1 MTTDTLLIHN
11 ATLCTF
17 GDANQVIDGG
27 AALVENGQI
36 AALGRSDELLH
47 AYPEARRE
55 DAGGKLLMPGNIC
68 SHTHF
73 YGAFARGLYIPGPAP
88 KDFPEILRRLWWTLD
103 MALDDDGVLTSA
115 LVCLV
120 DAIRN
125 GTTTLFDHHASPQ
138 HIDGSL
144 DIIAGA
150 VEAAGLRAVLCY
162 EVTDRNGPEGAAAGI
177 AENVRFIKAQRAR
190 SGDRPEQ
197 IRTGRD
203 RPEQIRTG
211 GDRPEQIRTGGD
223 RPEQIRT
230 GGDRPEQI
238 GTRGNRPEQVMLSA
252 LFGLHASLSLS
263 DETLARCVAEAEA
276 LGGVGFHV
284 HAAEGPADQED
295 SLAKYGL
302 RTVDR
307 LRERGVLNPRSIV
320 AHVTAIDG
328 WEMAGLRKSGAWVTH
343 QPRSNMNNAVG
354 VADVPAM
361 LRGDM
366 PVLLGN
372 DGFSNDMFAEMKT
385 AYLLHKVWRNDPR
398 ALPGN
403 QVIDMAYRHNARL
416 AAQHFPQPLG
426 ELSVGAA
433 ADLILLDYC
442 PTTPLHSDNLPW
454 HILFGVSGSHVTHT
468 MVAGRWLMKN
478 RELLTLDEAAIT
490 AHSRRV
496 AQATW
501 ERFWAM
507 SG

>member
-190 SGDRPEQ
+190 SGDR
-197 IRTGRD
+197 T
-203 RPEQIRTG
+203 
-211 GDRPEQIRTGGD
+211 
-223 RPEQIRT
+223 
-230 GGDRPEQI
+230 
-238 GTRGNRPEQVMLSA
+238 EQVMLSA

>member
-1 MTTDTLLIHN
+1 MTVDTLLIHN
-11 ATLCTF
+11 AILCTF
-17 GDANQVIDGG
+17 GAANQVIEGG
-27 AALVENGQI
+27 AALVEKGQI
-36 AALGRSDELLH
+36 VALGRSDELLR

-88 KDFPEILRRLWWTLD
+88 RDFPEILRRLWWTLD
-103 MALDDDGVLTSA
+103 MALDDDGVLYSA

-138 HIDGSL
+138 QIDGSL

-197 IRTGRD
+197 GG
-203 RPEQIRTG
+203 EQG
-211 GDRPEQIRTGGD
+211 GVDGDRA
-223 RPEQIRT
+223 
-230 GGDRPEQI
+230 
-238 GTRGNRPEQVMLSA
+238 EQVLLSG

-263 DETLARCVAEAEA
+263 DETLARCVAEAET
-276 LGGVGFHV
+276 LGEVGFHI

-302 RTVDR
+302 RTIDR
-307 LRERGVLNPRSIV
+307 LRQRGVLTPRSIV

-361 LRGDM
+361 LRGEM

-398 ALPGN
+398 AMNGN

-416 AAQHFPQPLG
+416 AGQHFPLPLG
-426 ELSVGAA
+426 EISVGAA

-442 PTTPLHSDNLPW
+442 PTTPMTADNLPW
-454 HILFGVSGSHVTHT
+454 HILFGISGSHVTHT
-468 MVAGRWLMKN
+468 MVAGRWLMKE
-478 RELLTLDEAAIT
+478 RALLTLDEAAVA
-490 AHSRRV
+490 AHSREV
-496 AQATW
+496 AAATW
-501 ERFWAM
+501 KRFWEL

>member
-1 MTTDTLLIHN
+1 MAADTLLIHN
-11 ATLCTF
+11 ATVCTF
-17 GDANQVIDGG
+17 GDANQVIEDG
-27 AALVENGQI
+27 AVLVENGQI
-36 AALGRSDELLH
+36 AAVGSRNELVL

-55 DAGGKLLMPGNIC
+55 DAGAKLLLPGNIC

-103 MALDDDGVLTSA
+103 MALDDDGVLSSA

-125 GTTTLFDHHASPQ
+125 GTTTLFDHHASPV

-162 EVTDRNGPEGAAAGI
+162 EVTDRNGPEGAAASI
-177 AENVRFIKAQRAR
+177 AENVRFIKQQRAQRAR
-190 SGDRPEQ
+190 SVD
-197 IRTGRD
+197 
-203 RPEQIRTG
+203 
-211 GDRPEQIRTGGD
+211 
-223 RPEQIRT
+223 
-230 GGDRPEQI
+230 
-238 GTRGNRPEQVMLSA
+238 RPEQVMLSG

-263 DETLARCVAEAEA
+263 DETLAQCVAEAEA
-276 LGGVGFHV
+276 LGDVGFHV

-302 RTVDR
+302 RTIDR
-307 LRERGVLNPRSIV
+307 LRARGILTPRSIV

-328 WEMAGLRKSGAWVTH
+328 WEMAALRKSGVWVTH

-361 LRGDM
+361 LRGGM

-372 DGFSNDMFAEMKT
+372 DGFSNDMFTEMKT

-398 ALPGN
+398 AMPGN

-416 AAQHFPQPLG
+416 AAQHFPLPLG
-426 ELSVGAA
+426 EISVGAA
-433 ADLILLDYC
+433 ADLILLDYY
-442 PTTPLHSDNLPW
+442 PTTPMTADNLPW

-468 MVAGRWLMKN
+468 MVAGRWLMKQ

-490 AHSRRV
+490 AHSRQV
-496 AQATW
+496 AAATW
-501 ERFWAM
+501 ERFWEL
-507 SG
+507 SGK

>member
-1 MTTDTLLIHN
+1 MTADTLLIHN
-11 ATLCTF
+11 AIVCTF
-17 GDANQVIDGG
+17 GDANQVIEAG

-36 AALGRSDELLH
+36 AAVGRGAELMAAH
-47 AYPEARRE
+47 PTAPRE

-68 SHTHF
+68 AHTHF

-103 MALDDDGVLTSA
+103 RALDDDGVLSSA

-125 GTTTLFDHHASPQ
+125 GTTTLFDHHASPA

-162 EVTDRNGPEGAAAGI
+162 EVTDRNGPAGAAAGI

-190 SGDRPEQ
+190 RARWLRTDRPEQ
-197 IRTGRD
+197 G
-203 RPEQIRTG
+203 EA
-211 GDRPEQIRTGGD
+211 
-223 RPEQIRT
+223 
-230 GGDRPEQI
+230 
-238 GTRGNRPEQVMLSA
+238 VLLSG

-263 DETLARCVAEAEA
+263 DETLAQCVAAAEA
-276 LGGVGFHV
+276 LGEVGFHI

-295 SLAKYGL
+295 SLARYGL
-302 RTVDR
+302 RTIDR
-307 LRERGVLNPRSIV
+307 LRACGVLGPRSIV

-328 WEMAGLRKSGAWVTH
+328 WEMASLRKSGSWVTH

-361 LRGDM
+361 LRGGM
-366 PVLLGN
+366 SVLLGN

-398 ALPGN
+398 AMPGN

-416 AAQHFPQPLG
+416 AAQHFPRPLG
-426 ELSVGAA
+426 EISVGAA

-442 PTTPLHSDNLPW
+442 PTTPLTADNLPW
-454 HILFGVSGSHVTHT
+454 HLLFGVSGSHVTHT
-468 MVAGRWLMKN
+468 MVAGKWLMKE
-478 RELLTLDEAAIT
+478 RALLTLDEAAIA
-490 AHSRRV
+490 AHSREV
-496 AQATW
+496 AGATW
-501 ERFWAM
+501 ARFWEM
-507 SG
+507 SGE

>member
-1 MTTDTLLIHN
+1 MTADTLLIHN

-17 GDANQVIDGG
+17 GDANQVIEAG

-36 AALGRSDELLH
+36 AAVGRGAELMAAH
-47 AYPEARRE
+47 PTAPRE

-103 MALDDDGVLTSA
+103 MALDDDGVLSSA

-125 GTTTLFDHHASPQ
+125 GTTTLFDHHASPA

-144 DIIAGA
+144 DIIASA

-177 AENVRFIKAQRAR
+177 AENVRFIQAQRDR
-190 SGDRPEQ
+190 SQNPHL
-197 IRTGRD
+197 
-203 RPEQIRTG
+203 
-211 GDRPEQIRTGGD
+211 
-223 RPEQIRT
+223 
-230 GGDRPEQI
+230 
-238 GTRGNRPEQVMLSA
+238 LSG

-263 DETLARCVAEAEA
+263 DETLAQCVAEAEA
-276 LGGVGFHV
+276 LGEVGFHI

-295 SLAKYGL
+295 SLAQYGL
-302 RTVDR
+302 RTIDR
-307 LRERGVLNPRSIV
+307 LRACGVLGPRSIV

-328 WEMAGLRKSGAWVTH
+328 WEMAGLRKSGSWVTH

-361 LRGDM
+361 LRGGM

-372 DGFSNDMFAEMKT
+372 DGFSNDMFAEMKS

-426 ELSVGAA
+426 EISVGAA

-442 PTTPLHSDNLPW
+442 PTTPLSADNLPW
-454 HILFGVSGSHVTHT
+454 HILFGISGSHVTHT
-468 MVAGRWLMKN
+468 MVAGKWLMKD
-478 RELLTLDEAAIT
+478 RALLTLDEAAIA
-490 AHSRRV
+490 AHSREV
-496 AQATW
+496 AKATW
-501 ERFWAM
+501 ERFWAL
-507 SG
+507 SGE

>member
-1 MTTDTLLIHN
+1 MAADTLLIHN
-11 ATLCTF
+11 ATVCTF
-17 GDANQVIDGG
+17 GEANQVIEGG
-27 AALVENGQI
+27 AVLVRNGQI
-36 AALGRSDELLH
+36 AAVGRGDELMR
-47 AYPEARRE
+47 AYPDARRE

-103 MALDDDGVLTSA
+103 MALDDDGVLSSA

-125 GTTTLFDHHASPQ
+125 GTTTLFDHHASPV
-138 HIDGSL
+138 HIAGSL

-162 EVTDRNGPEGAAAGI
+162 EVTDRNGPDGAAAGI
-177 AENVRFIKAQRAR
+177 AENVRFIKQQRAR
-190 SGDRPEQ
+190 SAGSKQR
-197 IRTGRD
+197 
-203 RPEQIRTG
+203 
-211 GDRPEQIRTGGD
+211 
-223 RPEQIRT
+223 
-230 GGDRPEQI
+230 
-238 GTRGNRPEQVMLSA
+238 MLSG

-263 DETLARCVAEAEA
+263 DETLAQCVAEAEA
-276 LGGVGFHV
+276 LGDVGFHV

-302 RTVDR
+302 RTIDR
-307 LRERGVLNPRSIV
+307 LRARGILNPRSIV

-328 WEMAGLRKSGAWVTH
+328 WEMAALRKSGAWVTH

-361 LRGDM
+361 LRGGM
-366 PVLLGN
+366 AVLLGN
-372 DGFSNDMFAEMKT
+372 DGFSNDMFSEMKT

-426 ELSVGAA
+426 EISPGAG
-433 ADLILLDYC
+433 ADLILLDYF
-442 PTTPLHSDNLPW
+442 PTTPLTADNLPW

-468 MVAGRWLMKN
+468 MAAGRWLMKE
-478 RELLTLDEAAIT
+478 RALLTLDEAAIT
-490 AHSRRV
+490 AQSRQV
-496 AQATW
+496 AAATW
-501 ERFWAM
+501 ERFWELG
-507 SG
+507 SEWKVDK